1 MEEEVNNRSKAAES
15 ERSKRIT
22 ASKTLQATEDELAK
36 AKADLITATRK
47 RDSALSGLTGAQKQ
61 AKDQTKRLLIAKNQ
75 LKVAKELIEDLNK
88 KLATAEH
95 DKGVVE
101 YARDEAQRARWK
113 AKFAR
118 KEAETAKDTAEEDS
132 YNAGVAE
139 TQAIL
144 KVQIPG
150 VCRLYCSQVWE
161 EALKRAGV
169 DVSSDLWKAE
179 NIFYPA
185 AIREAPS
192 SSSMAEGKQPGV
204 GVIQPEGSLIG
215 NSLRKRLKEGDLP
228 GVLEVSQ
235 QMDHEAPTEV
245 TEPVGGSQL
254 PGVEEPTISAK
265 PPQAVPIAV
274 VTKSTGSDPA
284 QPSLV
289 GTIPQGAKADS
300 ASPSQDVADAQP
312 KK

>member
-36 AKADLITATRK
+36 AKADLITATRE
-47 RDSALSGLTGAQKQ
+47 RDSALSGLTSAQKQ
-61 AKDQTKRLLIAKNQ
+61 AEDQTKCLLIAEDQ
-75 LKVAKELIEDLNK
+75 LKAAKELIEDLNK

-95 DKGVVE
+95 DKGVAE
-101 YARDEAQRARWK
+101 YARDEAQRARWE
-113 AKFAR
+113 ADFAR
-118 KEAETAKDTAEEDS
+118 KEAEAAKDTVEEDG

-144 KVQIPG
+144 KAQIPG
-150 VCRLYCSQVWE
+150 VCRLYCSQVWG

-169 DVSSDLWKAE
+169 DASSDLWRAE

-192 SSSMAEGKQPGV
+192 SSSMAEGEQPEI
-204 GVIQPEGSLIG
+204 GVIQPEDFPIG
-215 NSLRKRLKEGDLP
+215 CSPSKTLKEGDPP

-235 QMDHEAPTEV
+235 QIDHEAPIEV

-265 PPQAVPIAV
+265 PPQAAPIAV
-274 VTKSTGSDPA
+274 VTKSTVSDPA

-289 GTIPQGAKADS
+289 GTIPQSAKADS
-300 ASPSQDVADAQP
+300 TSPSQDIADAQP